1 MARSPLAC
9 AYISVRP
16 SYDSSSL
23 ALRVPPDPTLA
34 RAMAGGDDAARASA
48 AADALREG
56 LCVDSDDD
64 AAAAE
69 PPAPPPGAT
78 AGGAE
83 PEGGPPTPAEQV
95 EQLKEVI
102 DGLKAA
108 LHAERATVRDKDVQI
123 HKLLAERDLVV
134 GARRAGRATRRGSGE
149 SRCHRV
155 LCALR
160 SGRRGAR
167 AAGGPADARSRGA
180 ACGAAQSGRGRCV
193 RRWRVRVRRSA

>member
-1 MARSPLAC
+1 
-9 AYISVRP
+9 
-16 SYDSSSL
+16 
-23 ALRVPPDPTLA
+23 
-34 RAMAGGDDAARASA
+34 MAGGDDAARASA

-134 GARRAGRATRRGSGE
+134 GARRAGRARAGQRREQMPGCCV
-149 SRCHRV
+149 RC
-155 LCALR
+155 
-160 SGRRGAR
+160 
-167 AAGGPADARSRGA
+167 AAGGMGRVQRVGPRTHARGA
-180 ACGAAQSGRGRCV
+180 QRAARHRAVGGAAFGAGEC
-193 RRWRVRVRRSA
+193 A

>member
-134 GARRAGRATRRGSGE
+134 GARRAGRASAGQRREHRCQGVVCAVQRAAWGACSGWARGRTLAGRSVRRGTERSGP
-149 SRCHRV
+149 
-155 LCALR
+155 LR
-160 SGRRGAR
+160 SALASAR
-167 AAGGPADARSRGA
+167 EA
-180 ACGAAQSGRGRCV
+180 
-193 RRWRVRVRRSA
+193 